1 MSPMPASAA
10 ASRAEAAV
18 DRAWPRVVS
27 LIAASAVSAV
37 LMLYPYA
44 LGTAMTPMLHTAL
57 PLMMIGVSGAFVHGF
72 GFRPQ
77 ARALAEL
84 FSPIAAWPL
93 MAVGLALLWVR

>member
-1 MSPMPASAA
+1 MDRRWSRTISLGAA
-10 ASRAEAAV
+10 LV
-18 DRAWPRVVS
+18 
-27 LIAASAVSAV
+27 ISAV

-44 LGTAMTPMLHTAL
+44 LGTKMTPMLHTAL

-77 ARALAEL
+77 ARALAVL